1 MRVVAAALVVLA
13 AVGSTLA
20 ANGSESPDS
29 RTRGP
34 VLHGDV
40 DGDGRLDLTVVE
52 QRAPRTCRFRL
63 VVRTDDGYLTAPV
76 RPEICQSK
84 PSEVYSGPDP
94 HVDVLADVDGRTGLE
109 IVVQLGHGAHT
120 EFADIW
126 AVRNGR
132 LRRFSGPEPQI
143 SYGGSVG
150 TGSHVVDCARRPG
163 VVLMSTLIYQTPSR
177 IVRVWYRTSELRFQ
191 RIRTRSIPW
200 RATKSPTYQEFSDPQ
215 PFPTCAKARAP
226 R

>member
-29 RTRGP
+29 RPRGP

-150 TGSHVVDCARRPG
+150 TGSRVVDCARRPG